1 MGQYAS
7 LIRLV
12 FDISGVI
19 FGKTRDIEHV
29 LNLINLIY
37 FSGLLITGL
46 LQITFMDRVLWKLM
60 F

>member
-12 FDISGVI
+12 FGISGVI
-19 FGKTRDIEHV
+19 FGTTRDIEPV

-37 FSGLLITGL
+37 FSGLLITDL

>member
-1 MGQYAS
+1 MDQYAS

-12 FDISGVI
+12 FVISGVI
-19 FGKTRDIEHV
+19 FGTTRDIAYV
-29 LNLINLIY
+29 LNLINFIY
-37 FSGLLITGL
+37 FSRLLILGL